1 MNTKST
7 FKEVCSL
14 AANIAQFEAKI
25 KTKEID
31 QQFIN
36 NLKVWSAGIF
46 KIVVMGEIK
55 KGKSSLINS
64 IIGVKDLAPTASDVA
79 TSTVFKICYGPE
91 IKYKVFFFEDAQKS
105 PIFISKDEISLYGT
119 ESGNPNNEKL
129 VDFIQVFVPSPILKD
144 GLVII
149 DTPGLGGLFK
159 QHKRITYEY
168 VPRADGVF
176 LVCDSIE
183 SPIGLAEIELLNDLK
198 KVTNNICVIQTKSN
212 AVDSEAR
219 NARKT
224 NNLKILN
231 NAGFSSLKYFVVDSH
246 LRFEADE
253 TKDIEDLNA
262 SGYPEL
268 MAFINNDVKTRIQ
281 DLIKSK
287 IKTSLG
293 PILDSIQKELSL
305 TKSILLANSEKKREE
320 IRLAI
325 EQTTQDVI
333 NFQQNIQPEIQ
344 EIYQRGLRD
353 VREYIDNQ
361 LMQLRPGGDVVNELE
376 RMIND
381 TSSVEELNNSIGEI
395 QNKMPEV
402 YSHCIGVAQNF
413 IKKKSSD
420 IIEQISNKCTIKD
433 VKTVLSCV
441 SNQTQTDANL
451 IKTLDFVEEGSMFE
465 TLRTSLY
472 GGMAGVAIAS
482 IAGGIIGSV
491 IPVIGTVIGSNLGFL
506 VAGYWGS
513 SEANKIKDQNDLK
526 SAKSKTIMALSNS
539 MTLTTNK
546 IQKELQHIIEELG
559 ISLNSAIRKSITN
572 TQNELLK
579 KKNELTEQANLSA
592 QEIANKK
599 TELLKNENTYNSMLR
614 ALGNS

>member
-64 IIGVKDLAPTASDVA
+64 IIGVKDLVPTASDVA

-119 ESGNPNNEKL
+119 ESGNPKNEKL

-293 PILDSIQKELSL
+293 PILDSIQRELSL
-305 TKSILLANSEKKREE
+305 TKSILLSNSEKKREE

-353 VREYIDNQ
+353 IREYIDNQ

-381 TSSVEELNNSIGEI
+381 TSSVEELNNLIGEI

-402 YSHCIGVAQNF
+402 YSHCIGGAQNF

-433 VKTVLSCV
+433 DKTVLSCV

-451 IKTLDFVEEGSMFE
+451 IKTLDFVEKGSMFE

-472 GGMAGVAIAS
+472 GGMAGAAIAS

-491 IPVIGTVIGSNLGFL
+491 IPVIGTVIGSSLGMF

-559 ISLNSAIRKSITN
+559 ISLNSAIRKSITD

-592 QEIANKK
+592 QELANKK